1 MWIYPEV
8 EHTDSR
14 GNKLKVPS
22 DTPVKIRCTTAA
34 DASST
39 AELPG
44 QVTSLAVKVI
54 TRSAPIGS
62 WAKVVYDGWEWDVAA
77 PPRFVKGLSKAT
89 SHVTFQLRSRNIH
102 HADPIA

>member
-8 EHTDSR
+8 DHVDGR

-22 DTPVKIRCTTAA
+22 NTPVKIRASVST
-34 DASST
+34 DRSST

-44 QVTSLAVKVI
+44 QVTSVAKKVI
-54 TRSAPIGS
+54 TREAPIGA

-77 PPRFVKGLSKAT
+77 PPSFVKGPSKAT
-89 SHVTFQLRSRNIH
+89 SHVSFQLRSRNVH
-102 HADPIA
+102 HADPDA